1 MNTAKIS
8 GSVKNTPKPRM
19 KRKRKKKS
27 KIYFGT
33 PVQNAIIRYNEC
45 KNPVIQNRI
54 YREHIQKAF
63 GAKKKYAAPQKTLF
77 LMCFFVFK
85 YFFEILTRN
94 FYWIL

>member
-63 GAKKKYAAPQKTLF
+63 DKLAENLIHT
-77 LMCFFVFK
+77 FK
-85 YFFEILTRN
+85 F
-94 FYWIL
+94 